1 MSACLVVVGV
11 LLAAL
16 GSPAAASSPTS
27 GSRVPSR
34 GVPGGTTVWVPIA
47 SSGYDAAGSRT
58 LVLRRTGTR
67 VSAAQVAVFVDTG
80 GSISTS
86 CGSGVN
92 LSARVLISWDSGA
105 GSESFRLVNRR
116 LEAASGA
123 QRTTYARTSYA
134 KRAASVGISAE
145 ALRRAAAKCL

>member
-1 MSACLVVVGV
+1 MRRWGAGGGLLPHIWVAGAEPWSSGGARHGV
-11 LLAAL
+11 
-16 GSPAAASSPTS
+16 
-27 GSRVPSR
+27 R
-34 GVPGGTTVWVPIA
+34 VPIA
-47 SSGYDAAGSRT
+47 SSRYGGAAGSRT